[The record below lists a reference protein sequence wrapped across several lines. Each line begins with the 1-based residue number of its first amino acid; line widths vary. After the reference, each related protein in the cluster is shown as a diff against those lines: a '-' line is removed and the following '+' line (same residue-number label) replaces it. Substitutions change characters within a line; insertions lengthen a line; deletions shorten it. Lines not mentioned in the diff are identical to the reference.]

1 VTADAS
7 PGRQRGLWL
16 ALFAVAF
23 GTNVPTPLLLVYR
36 DRLGMSATL
45 LTAMFAV
52 YAVGLVPALLLA
64 GPASDRRG
72 RRPLVAPF
80 VLLSGVASVVLLF
93 ASGSLAALLAGRL
106 LQGAVSGVV
115 FSVGSA
121 WFGELATD
129 VGTASRRAATALS
142 LGFSLGPLTSGL
154 VAQWLP
160 APTVLPYVLHLVLL
174 AVAAWGVVRV
184 PETVPVQPR
193 GGRLL
198 NLGVPPAARRPFLT
212 FVLPIALCVFTFP
225 SVAVTVLPLG
235 LRAAMPG
242 ADLAVTGVVAGLSLG
257 VGVLVQPL
265 EARLGVVRAAP
276 LAAALGAGG
285 VALGL
290 VATLT
295 GQPAVLLPAAVLL
308 GGAYG
313 LALASGL
320 TATQWLAAPAARG
333 ALVATFYA
341 VTYVGFA
348 APVVL
353 SAVSRGTQFAGA
365 LAGLASFAVL
375 VAAWLAF
382 GPGRRDLLAARP
394 AAAPLPPEPPTA
406 PTPPLAT
413 P

>member
-1 VTADAS
+1 M
-7 PGRQRGLWL
+7 
-16 ALFAVAF
+16 AF

-45 LTAMFAV
+45 LTVMFAV

-72 RRPLVAPF
+72 RRPLVVPF
-80 VLLSGVASVVLLF
+80 VLLSGGASVILLF
-93 ASGSLAALLAGRL
+93 ASGSLGALAVGRL

-121 WFGELATD
+121 WFGEL
-129 VGTASRRAATALS
+129 VGDAGVASRRAATALS

-154 VAQWLP
+154 LAQWAP
-160 APTVLPYVLHLVLL
+160 APTVLPYVVHLALL
-174 AVAAWGVVRV
+174 VGAAIAIPRVR
-184 PETVPVQPR
+184 ETVVPR
-193 GGRLL
+193 PGRGPLL
-198 NLGVPPAARRPFLT
+198 HLGVPRAARRAFVT
-212 FVLPIALCVFTFP
+212 FVLPLALCVFTFP
-225 SVAVTVLPLG
+225 SVAVTILPLG

-257 VGVLVQPL
+257 VGVAVQPL

-276 LAAALGAGG
+276 LAALLGAGG
-285 VALGL
+285 VGLGL
-290 VATLT
+290 LATMT
-295 GQPAVLLPAAVLL
+295 GLPAVLLPAAVLL
-308 GGAYG
+308 GAAYG

-320 TATQWLAAPAARG
+320 TATQWLAAPEARG

-341 VTYVGFA
+341 ITYVGFA

-353 SAVSRGTQFAGA
+353 SASSTGTDFTGA
-365 LAGLASFAVL
+365 LAGLVVFGLGVT
-375 VAAWLAF
+375 AWLVG
-382 GPGRRDLLAARP
+382 GPGRGHLLAARP
-394 AAAPLPPEPPTA
+394 GRSVEPPPA
-406 PTPPLAT
+406 PPVPPVAS